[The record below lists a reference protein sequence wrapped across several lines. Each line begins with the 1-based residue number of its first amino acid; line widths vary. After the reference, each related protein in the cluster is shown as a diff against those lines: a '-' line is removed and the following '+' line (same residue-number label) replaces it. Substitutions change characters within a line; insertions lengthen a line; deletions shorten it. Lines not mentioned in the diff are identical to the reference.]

1 MSRISNALPQRLI
14 ERALCT
20 ISEIAWRV
28 PLGTARK
35 GQRASSWAPGK
46 PSDRPSRSAIP
57 LGVPRTTRSVCPDC
71 VIETRNAVLD
81 GRADINVLKRD
92 PGVINAEII
101 EEAGRVLMR
110 KICQIHGPFED
121 VLATDAAF
129 FRRMERLY
137 PGPDFACTEDEL
149 VHNHGIS
156 SVRCGRGA
164 FLVFDLTNR
173 CNMKCWPCFM
183 DANAVGHVHEL
194 DLDDIKLILERAR
207 SFKPRRE
214 INILFSGGEPT
225 ISPFFLDAIRSAR
238 EMGFKRLH
246 VATNGIRFAQDAD
259 FAQQAREAGLHSV
272 FLQLDGV
279 SDESNSHRG
288 VSNLFRV
295 KQQAM
300 SNLANAGLR
309 ITLQVTVA
317 NGVNND
323 QAGPIVEFAL
333 RNVDKVFS
341 VVFQPIMFT
350 GRDEDVTDDRR
361 YAQRYT
367 LSQLAADLGSQMST
381 EWEPLRDWF
390 PTAAISRF
398 SDVLDLLQPS
408 DSAEGSVAPNE
419 HPDWGV
425 MSPLIVNRR
434 TGFWVPIARF
444 FNLERFNRDLQIIA
458 NSGRGKALTYARL
471 ALAILRNYSPDLAP
485 SGFSV
490 VDFVDLFR
498 QCSARTRIASPTWE
512 RDERG
517 TGEWVTTIVYGQ
529 WFQDLVVQNLAA
541 IETSMTPVATQEGE
555 IPFSAY
561 NSVGWRQVVEQLH
574 RTATLPQWHRQHG
587 RHAIHAKGNL
597 VQILGAGKDTMD
609 CRDGALAEKAATLS
623 YCESES
629 CPTNDSFG

>member
-1 MSRISNALPQRLI
+1 MPRISNVLSRRAV
-14 ERALCT
+14 EKALCT
-20 ISEIAWRV
+20 ISELSWRV
-28 PLGTARK
+28 PLGIATKRR
-35 GQRASSWAPGK
+35 RASSWAPGK
-46 PSDRPSRSAIP
+46 PSDRPPRSAIP
-57 LGVPRTTRSVCPDC
+57 LGVPRTTRSVCPNC
-71 VIETRNAVLD
+71 VIETRNAVLE
-81 GRADINVLKRD
+81 GRADINALKRD
-92 PGVINAEII
+92 PGVIAAEIV
-101 EEAGRVLMR
+101 EEAGRVLIR
-110 KICQIHGPFED
+110 KMCQVHGPFED

-129 FRRMERLY
+129 FWRMEELY
-137 PGPDFACTEDEL
+137 PGPDFACSGDDL
-149 VHNHGIS
+149 VHDHGVS
-156 SVRCGRGA
+156 SVRYGRGA

-194 DLDDIKLILERAR
+194 DLDDIKRILDRAR

-238 EMGFKRLH
+238 AMGFKRLH
-246 VATNGIRFAQDAD
+246 VATNGIRFAQDAE

-279 SDESNSHRG
+279 SDERNRHRG
-288 VSNLFRV
+288 VANLFGV

-300 SNLANAGLR
+300 ENLANAGLR

-323 QAGPIVEFAL
+323 QVGPIVEFAL
-333 RNVDKVFS
+333 RNVDRVFS

-350 GRDEDVTDDRR
+350 GRDENVTADRR
-361 YAQRYT
+361 YEQRYT

-398 SDVLDLLQPS
+398 SDVLDLLQPA
-408 DSAEGSVAPNE
+408 DSAEGAVAPNE

-444 FNLERFNRDLQIIA
+444 FNLERFNRDLRIIA
-458 NSGRGKALTYARL
+458 NAGRGKALTYMRL
-471 ALAILRNYSPDLAP
+471 GTAILRNYSPDLAP

-498 QCSARTRIASPTWE
+498 QCSARTRIESPNWE

-517 TGEWVTTIVYGQ
+517 TGQWVTTIVYGQ

-561 NSVGWRQVVEQLH
+561 NSLGWREVVERLH
-574 RTATLPQWHRQHG
+574 STATLSEWHRKHG
-587 RHAIHAKGNL
+587 RHAIHANGSL
-597 VQILGAGKDTMD
+597 VQIQDVQKVYPRTT
-609 CRDGALAEKAATLS
+609 REV
-623 YCESES
+623 
-629 CPTNDSFG
+629 PVIVP

>member
-14 ERALCT
+14 ERALCA
-20 ISEIAWRV
+20 ISEIAWRL

-46 PSDRPSRSAIP
+46 QSDRPSRSAIP

-71 VIETRNAVLD
+71 VIETRNEVLE
-81 GRADINVLKRD
+81 GRTDINVLKRD

-110 KICQIHGPFED
+110 KICPIHGPFED

-129 FRRMERLY
+129 FRRMEQLY
-137 PGPDFACTEDEL
+137 PGPDFACTEDDL
-149 VHNHGIS
+149 VHDHGVS
-156 SVRCGRGA
+156 SVRYGRGA

-194 DLDDIKLILERAR
+194 ELDDIKRILQRAR
-207 SFKPRRE
+207 SFKPQRE

-225 ISPFFLDAIRSAR
+225 ISPFFLDAIHSAK

-295 KQQAM
+295 KQEAM
-300 SNLANAGLR
+300 ENLANAGLR

-317 NGVNND
+317 NRVNND
-323 QAGPIVEFAL
+323 QVGPIVEFAL

-341 VVFQPIMFT
+341 IVFQPIMFT

-367 LSQLAADLGSQMST
+367 LSQLAADLSSQMST

-390 PTAAISRF
+390 PTAAISQF

-408 DSAEGSVAPNE
+408 NSAAGSVAPNE

-434 TGFWVPIARF
+434 TGFWAPIARF
-444 FNLERFNRDLQIIA
+444 FNLERFNKDLQSIA
-458 NSGRGKALTYARL
+458 NSGRGKTLTYVCL

-490 VDFVDLFR
+490 IDFVDLFR
-498 QCSARTRIASPTWE
+498 QCSARTRIASPNWE

-517 TGEWVTTIVYGQ
+517 AGKWVTTIVYGQ

-555 IPFSAY
+555 ISFSAY
-561 NSVGWRQVVEQLH
+561 NSIGWRQVVEQLH

-587 RHAIHAKGNL
+587 RHAIHTNGNL
-597 VQILGAGKDTMD
+597 VQILGAAKVTRD
-609 CRDGALAEKAATLS
+609 CKEGALGEKAPTLS
-623 YCESES
+623 CCESEAR
-629 CPTNDSFG
+629 PTEVSFG

>member
-1 MSRISNALPQRLI
+1 
-14 ERALCT
+14 
-20 ISEIAWRV
+20 
-28 PLGTARK
+28 
-35 GQRASSWAPGK
+35 
-46 PSDRPSRSAIP
+46 
-57 LGVPRTTRSVCPDC
+57 
-71 VIETRNAVLD
+71 
-81 GRADINVLKRD
+81 
-92 PGVINAEII
+92 
-101 EEAGRVLMR
+101 
-110 KICQIHGPFED
+110 
-121 VLATDAAF
+121 
-129 FRRMERLY
+129 
-137 PGPDFACTEDEL
+137 
-149 VHNHGIS
+149 
-156 SVRCGRGA
+156 
-164 FLVFDLTNR
+164 
-173 CNMKCWPCFM
+173 
-183 DANAVGHVHEL
+183 
-194 DLDDIKLILERAR
+194 
-207 SFKPRRE
+207 
-214 INILFSGGEPT
+214 
-225 ISPFFLDAIRSAR
+225 
-238 EMGFKRLH
+238 
-246 VATNGIRFAQDAD
+246 
-259 FAQQAREAGLHSV
+259 V

-300 SNLANAGLR
+300 ENLANAGLR

-317 NGVNND
+317 NGINND
-323 QAGPIVEFAL
+323 QAGPIVEFAF

-361 YAQRYT
+361 YEQRYT
-367 LSQLAADLGSQMST
+367 LSQLATDLGCQMST

-390 PTAAISRF
+390 PTAAISQF

-408 DSAEGSVAPNE
+408 DSTEGSVAPNE

-444 FNLERFNRDLQIIA
+444 FNLERFNRDLQLIA
-458 NSGRGKALTYARL
+458 NSGRGKTLTYVRL

-490 VDFVDLFR
+490 IDFVDLFR
-498 QCSARTRIASPTWE
+498 QCSARTRIASPNWE

-517 TGEWVTTIVYGQ
+517 AGEWVITIVYGQ

-623 YCESES
+623 
-629 CPTNDSFG
+629 

>member
-1 MSRISNALPQRLI
+1 MYRISNALPQRVI

-20 ISEIAWRV
+20 ISEISWRV

-35 GQRASSWAPGK
+35 RERASSWAPGK
-46 PSDRPSRSAIP
+46 PSDRPMHSAIP
-57 LGVPRTTRSVCPDC
+57 LGVPRRIRSVCPNC

-81 GRADINVLKRD
+81 GRADINALKRN
-92 PGVINAEII
+92 PGVIKAEII

-129 FRRMERLY
+129 FRRMELLY
-137 PGPDFACTEDEL
+137 PGPDFACTEDDL
-149 VHNHGIS
+149 VHDHGVS
-156 SVRCGRGA
+156 SVRYGRGA

-194 DLDDIKLILERAR
+194 DLDDIKRILDRAR

-225 ISPFFLDAIRSAR
+225 ISPFFLDSIRSAR
-238 EMGFKRLH
+238 AMGFKRLH
-246 VATNGIRFAQDAD
+246 VATNGIRFAQDAE

-279 SDESNSHRG
+279 SDGRNRHRG
-288 VSNLFRV
+288 VANLFGV

-300 SNLANAGLR
+300 ENLANAGLR

-317 NGVNND
+317 NGVNDD
-323 QAGPIVEFAL
+323 QVGSIVDFAL

-350 GRDEDVTDDRR
+350 GRDEDMPDHRR

-381 EWEPLRDWF
+381 AWEPLRDWF
-390 PTAAISRF
+390 PTAVISQF

-408 DSAEGSVAPNE
+408 DSVEGSVAPNE

-434 TGFWVPIARF
+434 TGFWIPIARF
-444 FNLERFNRDLQIIA
+444 FDLQRFNRDLRVIA

-471 ALAILRNYSPDLAP
+471 AMAILRNYRPHLAP

-498 QCSARTRIASPTWE
+498 QCSARTRIAGPNWE

-517 TGEWVTTIVYGQ
+517 TGEWAITIVYGQ
-529 WFQDLVVQNLAA
+529 WFQDLVVQNLSAT
-541 IETSMTPVATQEGE
+541 ETSMTPVASQEGE

-561 NSVGWRQVVEQLH
+561 NSIGWRQVVEQLH
-574 RTATLPQWHRQHG
+574 RTATLPEWHREHG
-587 RHAIHAKGNL
+587 RHVIHANGNL
-597 VQILGAGKDTMD
+597 VQILGAGKVTMD
-609 CRDGALAEKAATLS
+609 SREGGSGEKSATLS
-623 YCESES
+623 CGESEA
-629 CPTNDSFG
+629 CPTKVLSG

>member
-14 ERALCT
+14 ERALCA
-20 ISEIAWRV
+20 ISDIAWRV

-35 GQRASSWAPGK
+35 GQRASSWVPGK
-46 PSDRPSRSAIP
+46 RSDRPSRSAIP
-57 LGVPRTTRSVCPDC
+57 LGVPRTTRSVCPHC

-81 GRADINVLKRD
+81 GRTDINVLKRD

-137 PGPDFACTEDEL
+137 PGPDFACTEDDL
-149 VHNHGIS
+149 VHDHGVS
-156 SVRCGRGA
+156 SVRYGRGA

-194 DLDDIKLILERAR
+194 DLDDIKRILERAR
-207 SFKPRRE
+207 SFKPQRE
-214 INILFSGGEPT
+214 VNILFSGGEPT
-225 ISPFFLDAIRSAR
+225 ISPFFLDAIGSAR
-238 EMGFKRLH
+238 ALGFKRLH

-300 SNLANAGLR
+300 ENLANAGLR

-317 NGVNND
+317 
-323 QAGPIVEFAL
+323 I

-350 GRDEDVTDDRR
+350 GRDENVTDDRR

-390 PTAAISRF
+390 PTAAISQF

-471 ALAILRNYSPDLAP
+471 AMAILRNYSPDLAP

-561 NSVGWRQVVEQLH
+561 NSVGWRQLVEQLH

-597 VQILGAGKDTMD
+597 VQVLGAGKDTMD
-609 CRDGALAEKAATLS
+609 CRDGALAEKPATLS
-623 YCESES
+623 CCESES
-629 CPTNDSFG
+629 PPQ

>member
-14 ERALCT
+14 ERALCAV
-20 ISEIAWRV
+20 SEIAWRV
-28 PLGTARK
+28 QLGTARK
-35 GQRASSWAPGK
+35 GQRASSWVPGK
-46 PSDRPSRSAIP
+46 RSDRPSRSGIP
-57 LGVPRTTRSVCPDC
+57 LGVRRTTRSVCPNC
-71 VIETRNAVLD
+71 VIETRNAVLE
-81 GRADINVLKRD
+81 GRADINALKRD
-92 PGVINAEII
+92 PGVIAAEIV
-101 EEAGRVLMR
+101 EEAGRVLIR
-110 KICQIHGPFED
+110 KMGQVHGPLED

-137 PGPDFACTEDEL
+137 PGPDFACTEDDL
-149 VHNHGIS
+149 VHDSGVS
-156 SVRCGRGA
+156 SVRYGRCA

-173 CNMKCWPCFM
+173 CNMKCWTCFM

-194 DLDDIKLILERAR
+194 DLDDIKRILERAR
-207 SFKPRRE
+207 SFKPQRE
-214 INILFSGGEPT
+214 VNILFSGGEPT
-225 ISPFFLDAIRSAR
+225 ISPFFLDAIGSAR
-238 EMGFKRLH
+238 ALGFKRLH

-259 FAQQAREAGLHSV
+259 FAQQARGAGLHSV

-288 VSNLFRV
+288 VSNLFRL

-300 SNLANAGLR
+300 ENLANAGLR

-350 GRDEDVTDDRR
+350 GRDGNVTDDRR
-361 YAQRYT
+361 YAHRYT

-390 PTAAISRF
+390 PTAAISQF

-434 TGFWVPIARF
+434 TGFLFPIARF
-444 FNLERFNRDLQIIA
+444 FNLERFNRDLHIIA
-458 NSGRGKALTYARL
+458 KSGRGKALTYVRL
-471 ALAILRNYSPDLAP
+471 GTAILRNYSPDLAP

-498 QCSARTRIASPTWE
+498 QCSARTRIESPNWE

-517 TGEWVTTIVYGQ
+517 TGQWATTIIYGQ

-561 NSVGWRQVVEQLH
+561 NSLGCREVVDRLH
-574 RTATLPQWHRQHG
+574 STATLS
-587 RHAIHAKGNL
+587 A
-597 VQILGAGKDTMD
+597 
-609 CRDGALAEKAATLS
+609 C
-623 YCESES
+623 
-629 CPTNDSFG
+629 

>member
-1 MSRISNALPQRLI
+1 
-14 ERALCT
+14 
-20 ISEIAWRV
+20 
-28 PLGTARK
+28 
-35 GQRASSWAPGK
+35 
-46 PSDRPSRSAIP
+46 
-57 LGVPRTTRSVCPDC
+57 
-71 VIETRNAVLD
+71 
-81 GRADINVLKRD
+81 
-92 PGVINAEII
+92 
-101 EEAGRVLMR
+101 
-110 KICQIHGPFED
+110 
-121 VLATDAAF
+121 
-129 FRRMERLY
+129 
-137 PGPDFACTEDEL
+137 
-149 VHNHGIS
+149 
-156 SVRCGRGA
+156 
-164 FLVFDLTNR
+164 
-173 CNMKCWPCFM
+173 
-183 DANAVGHVHEL
+183 
-194 DLDDIKLILERAR
+194 LERAR
-207 SFKPRRE
+207 SFKPQRE
-214 INILFSGGEPT
+214 VNILFSGGEPT
-225 ISPFFLDAIRSAR
+225 ISPFFLDAVGSAR

-246 VATNGIRFAQDAD
+246 VATNGIRFAQDAAL
-259 FAQQAREAGLHSV
+259 AQQAREAGLHSV

-300 SNLANAGLR
+300 ENLAKAGLR

-350 GRDEDVTDDRR
+350 GRDENVTDDRR

-367 LSQLAADLGSQMST
+367 LSQLAADLSSQVST

-390 PTAAISRF
+390 PTAAISQF

-408 DSAEGSVAPNE
+408 DSAEGAVAPNE

-471 ALAILRNYSPDLAP
+471 AMAIIRNYSPELAP

-498 QCSARTRIASPTWE
+498 QCSARTRIAGPTWE
-512 RDERG
+512 
-517 TGEWVTTIVYGQ
+517 
-529 WFQDLVVQNLAA
+529 
-541 IETSMTPVATQEGE
+541 
-555 IPFSAY
+555 
-561 NSVGWRQVVEQLH
+561 
-574 RTATLPQWHRQHG
+574 
-587 RHAIHAKGNL
+587 
-597 VQILGAGKDTMD
+597 
-609 CRDGALAEKAATLS
+609 
-623 YCESES
+623 
-629 CPTNDSFG
+629 